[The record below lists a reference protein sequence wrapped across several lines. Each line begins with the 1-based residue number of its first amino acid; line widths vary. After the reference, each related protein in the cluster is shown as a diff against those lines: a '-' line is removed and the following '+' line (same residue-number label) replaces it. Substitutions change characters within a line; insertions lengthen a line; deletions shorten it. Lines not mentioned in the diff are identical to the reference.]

1 MGLLE
6 IGIQE
11 HKRLLVPETN
21 LPFSALLCCAFI
33 FFGISTF
40 LSLLCFCFD
49 LTLFDNFNLQLEYFL
64 PNTDPQG
71 QSALP
76 PTPTVNPAV
85 LQPVQQASLLQTGL
99 TPSEQAL
106 LSPEEQAI
114 KLRQRG
120 LA

>member
-40 LSLLCFCFD
+40 LSLSTLHVVFLVFADLVIQDIQNCF
-49 LTLFDNFNLQLEYFL
+49 L
-64 PNTDPQG
+64 
-71 QSALP
+71 
-76 PTPTVNPAV
+76 
-85 LQPVQQASLLQTGL
+85 SLLSWEVLWGETAEL
-99 TPSEQAL
+99 CTF
-106 LSPEEQAI
+106 LSDSV
-114 KLRQRG
+114 G
-120 LA
+120 